1 MVGIN
6 SQEKT
11 GGEFMGDNPFP
22 KQERVIQKKPYKIDT
37 CFINSFGLFIYCDVY
52 EHNIK

>member
-22 KQERVIQKKPYKIDT
+22 KQERVI
-37 CFINSFGLFIYCDVY
+37 
-52 EHNIK
+52 